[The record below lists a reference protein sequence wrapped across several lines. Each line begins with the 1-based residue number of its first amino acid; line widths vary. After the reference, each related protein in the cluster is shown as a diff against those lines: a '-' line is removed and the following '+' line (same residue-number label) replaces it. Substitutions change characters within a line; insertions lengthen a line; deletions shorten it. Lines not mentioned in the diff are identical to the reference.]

1 MEPGEPPT
9 LSLITTGINGLDN
22 VLEGGFTPHRLYLI
36 SGNPGS
42 GKTTLALSLLIA
54 GAAQGQRCL
63 YVTLSESREE
73 VRHVA
78 RSHGWDLDAWSNF
91 EICEVVASEGILDQE
106 AQFTMF
112 HPAEVELTETTKSVL
127 VEVERVKPTLVV
139 FDSLSELRLLAQG
152 SLRYR
157 RQILALKQYFTGR
170 KATVF
175 LLDDG
180 TSEPTDMHLQSIAH
194 GVIHLEQLAPEYGAE
209 RRRMRVIKMRGR
221 SYRGGYHDFIIQT
234 GGLQVFPRLVA
245 SEHHEEYAEEDV
257 SSGLERLDLLLGGG
271 LRRGTNTLVLGP
283 AGTGKS
289 TLATQFVHAA
299 TERGEHAVIFTF
311 EEGLDTLLARAEA
324 LGIGLDDSIASGRAA
339 IQLINPAELSPG
351 EFAHRVR
358 KAVEVD
364 GAKVVVI
371 DSLNGY
377 LNAMPEERFLI
388 VQLHELLSYLGQ
400 QGVVTILVMAQHG
413 LLGSQMMT
421 PVDASYLADTVILL
435 RFFETHGE
443 VRQAISVVKK
453 RSGPHERTIRDLST
467 IEGHLTLGE
476 PLRGYHGILNGTPW
490 ESDVPPQTVTSAT
503 Q

>member
-9 LSLITTGINGLDN
+9 PSLISTGIEGLDN

-54 GAAQGQRCL
+54 GAARGERCL

-78 RSHGWDLDAWSNF
+78 KSHGWDLDAAATF
-91 EICEVVASEGILDQE
+91 EICEVTASEDILDQE

-127 VEVERVKPTLVV
+127 AEVERVRPTLVV

-170 KATVF
+170 KATIF

-194 GVIHLEQLAPEYGAE
+194 GVIQLEQLAPEYGAE
-209 RRRMRVIKMRGR
+209 RRRMRVVKMRGR
-221 SYRGGYHDFIIQT
+221 RYRGGYHDFIIQT

-245 SEHHEEYAEEDV
+245 AEHHNDYEAEDV

-271 LRRGTNTLVLGP
+271 LGRGTNTLILGP

-289 TLATQFVHAA
+289 TIATQFVHAA
-299 TERGEHAVIFTF
+299 IQRGERAAIFTF
-311 EEGLDTLLARAEA
+311 EEGLDTLLARTEA
-324 LGIGLDDSIASGRAA
+324 LGIGLSDSIASGKVS

-358 KAVEVD
+358 NAVEAE

-388 VQLHELLSYLGQ
+388 IQLHELLTYLGQ
-400 QGVVTILVMAQHG
+400 RGVVTILVMAQHG
-413 LLGSQMMT
+413 LIGQVMT

-435 RFFETHGE
+435 RYFETHGE
-443 VRQAISVVKK
+443 LRQAISVVKK
-453 RSGPHERTIRDLST
+453 RSGLHERTIRDLST
-467 IEGHLTLGE
+467 AGGRLTLGE
-476 PLRGYHGILNGTPW
+476 PLSGFHGVLNGTPW
-490 ESDVPPQTVTSAT
+490 ESDAPPQTAT
-503 Q
+503 PAAR